1 MREGLRLLALL
12 GGMALAGMTTF
23 QAQEREV
30 PKDSTR
36 ITVAGCAQGRTFIVG
51 ERSETEP
58 VRSDIGPGRRLRLS
72 AKKAEL
78 REMKLRERT
87 MFEITGLVRTG
98 QVGGPGGISLLGGRL
113 RLGGSQ
119 AATNTRAVMR
129 YNETVID
136 VESWR
141 PLPDVC
147 PGG

>member
-1 MREGLRLLALL
+1 
-12 GGMALAGMTTF
+12 
-23 QAQEREV
+23 
-30 PKDSTR
+30 
-36 ITVAGCAQGRTFIVG
+36 
-51 ERSETEP
+51 
-58 VRSDIGPGRRLRLS
+58 
-72 AKKAEL
+72 
-78 REMKLRERT
+78 

-119 AATNTRAVMR
+119 AAINTRAVMG